1 MMNRDPTHQML
12 EQLGIL
18 IDGLAR
24 GTWYCGL
31 NPAECENLL
40 LEAGLIVKA
49 VATESDAEHMEDVE
63 VGDEICRLT
72 GFAVTCR
79 DVARR
84 RTGQAGT

>member
-1 MMNRDPTHQML
+1 MIER
-12 EQLGIL
+12 QLGIL
-18 IDGLAR
+18 LDGLAR
-24 GTWYCGL
+24 GTWDCGL

-49 VATESDAEHMEDVE
+49 VATQSDVEHMEGVE

-72 GFAVTCR
+72 DFAVSCR

-84 RTGQAGT
+84 RPRQAGT